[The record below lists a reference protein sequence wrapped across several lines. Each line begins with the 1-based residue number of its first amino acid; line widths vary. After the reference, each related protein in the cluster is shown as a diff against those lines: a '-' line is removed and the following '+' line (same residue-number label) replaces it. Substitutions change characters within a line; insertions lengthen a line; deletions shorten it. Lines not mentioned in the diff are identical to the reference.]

1 MHVNWNKSKR
11 LHYKNV
17 QLFPQNSRLEHQR
30 GRRSI
35 VVEIIIIRSNP
46 VYTDTE
52 GTLVSVLTE
61 DFVSPGK
68 NKLPVIMKCPH
79 LADVCKAGFHC
90 NSGLFIFGF
99 RFYFLNYIKTAMVDL
114 H

>member
-11 LHYKNV
+11 SHNLSI
-17 QLFPQNSRLEHQR
+17 QLFPRNSRLEHQR

-35 VVEIIIIRSNP
+35 VVEIIIRSNP

-52 GTLVSVLTE
+52 GTLASVLTE
-61 DFVSPGK
+61 GFLSLGQR
-68 NKLPVIMKCPH
+68 KLSVKMKCLH
-79 LADVCKAGFHC
+79 LVDFCKARFHC

-99 RFYFLNYIKTAMVDL
+99 RFYFLNCIKTAMVDR